1 MLTRLNHSLSAKLL
15 LLFICAGSVLL
26 LIAGSILGKGF
37 SRHFRYSTRPFMA
50 HYVTFLEQELGHPPS
65 QQQARRLAQEIPID
79 IHLFSRHGNWTTA
92 AQHLDRSQL
101 VGFGGGVWR
110 DSERFAQPGS
120 RYLFKRLDDYLILQ
134 VQGDD
139 YEIYFQIYD
148 HQELG
153 RGGPYGVMLILSIV
167 LMLLLIYWATRA
179 LFRPIEEIEKGVQR
193 IGGGDFSH
201 RVVKR
206 RDDQLGDLTDSVN
219 AMADEISNMLEAKR
233 QLLLGISHELRSP
246 LTRSRVNLELLA
258 ESKAK
263 TEVRKDIDAMEQ
275 LVAELLEGERLN
287 SRHAGLQLERVAL
300 NALIEELVQHEFADA
315 RIACRLDR
323 IEAQVDPMRIK
334 LLVRNLLQNAVKFS
348 VNAAAPPSV
357 TLRLAADSDSEC
369 VLTVTDRGV
378 GIDKQHIPQLTE
390 PFYRADPSRQR
401 KTGGYGLGL
410 YLCRMIVEAHNG
422 RLRVTSEPGKGS
434 AISCH
439 LACLTAE
446 ESAGC

>member
-1 MLTRLNHSLSAKLL
+1 MPVCSSSAS
-15 LLFICAGSVLL
+15 A
-26 LIAGSILGKGF
+26 
-37 SRHFRYSTRPFMA
+37 
-50 HYVTFLEQELGHPPS
+50 
-65 QQQARRLAQEIPID
+65 
-79 IHLFSRHGNWTTA
+79 
-92 AQHLDRSQL
+92 LD
-101 VGFGGGVWR
+101 
-110 DSERFAQPGS
+110 
-120 RYLFKRLDDYLILQ
+120 
-134 VQGDD
+134 
-139 YEIYFQIYD
+139 
-148 HQELG
+148 
-153 RGGPYGVMLILSIV
+153 
-167 LMLLLIYWATRA
+167 
-179 LFRPIEEIEKGVQR
+179 
-193 IGGGDFSH
+193 
-201 RVVKR
+201 
-206 RDDQLGDLTDSVN
+206 
-219 AMADEISNMLEAKR
+219 
-233 QLLLGISHELRSP
+233 
-246 LTRSRVNLELLA
+246 
-258 ESKAK
+258 
-263 TEVRKDIDAMEQ
+263 
-275 LVAELLEGERLN
+275 
-287 SRHAGLQLERVAL
+287 
-300 NALIEELVQHEFADA
+300 ALIEELVQHEFADA

-348 VNAAAPPSV
+348 ANAAAPPSV